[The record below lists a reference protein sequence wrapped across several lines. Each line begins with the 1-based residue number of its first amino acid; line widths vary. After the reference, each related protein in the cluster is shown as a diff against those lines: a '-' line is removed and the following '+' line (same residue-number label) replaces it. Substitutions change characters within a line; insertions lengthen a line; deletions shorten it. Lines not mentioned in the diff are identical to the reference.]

1 LKWKGWLPGCS
12 AGHDVID
19 GSALG
24 GEVGDEG
31 SGVISWSLPLL
42 CSVSYIDFLVIQ
54 GLLEMELGLFSLLLD
69 MKLLALYLT
78 ITMNLF
84 PPNGYM
90 DVCTNFAYNSR
101 ELTCIDSRLR
111 IPDLEN
117 VSIFREKCI

>member
-1 LKWKGWLPGCS
+1 MISLV
-12 AGHDVID
+12 A
-19 GSALG
+19 SALG

-69 MKLLALYLT
+69 LELLALYLT
-78 ITMNLF
+78 ITVDLF

-90 DVCTNFAYNSR
+90 HLCTNFAFISKIPENLHA
-101 ELTCIDSRLR
+101 LTLD
-111 IPDLEN
+111 
-117 VSIFREKCI
+117 